1 MSIFGLKDLG
11 TKIAITSLSFSLIP
25 LIALGVTMYSMFSSA
40 YHSKVRTNLIS
51 LSENKRQGV
60 DLFLREQIAQLRT
73 VAYSNSIEKLSV
85 QENLDSVLASMQV
98 SSRTFIDL
106 GIIDL
111 DGGCDGLRWV
121 DKVSLGFVIL
131 ELL

>member
-11 TKIAITSLSFSLIP
+11 TKIAITALSFSLIP

-85 QENLDSVLASMQV
+85 
-98 SSRTFIDL
+98 
-106 GIIDL
+106 
-111 DGGCDGLRWV
+111 
-121 DKVSLGFVIL
+121 
-131 ELL
+131 